1 MCKYSWVNSTSVS
14 AKGFGAMLWRL
25 IATALVVYAFV
36 GHPAV
41 ADEVS
46 LHKVDVPIRHVDYRF
61 ALKKEESGLRR
72 FDWKTFKERPRK
84 IIVQDYPGLLLEND
98 ALRVTLILELG
109 RVHSIVNKA
118 TGNELLWIN
127 PCALPLGANN
137 DTGFWMTW
145 GGMERV
151 LPRLEHGTTHAM
163 PWDTRVVSQSD
174 QQVTVSSE
182 VTEPLTGLRLKLL
195 YSLYANKNY
204 LETVVVVENPTDE
217 TQRFSHWT
225 TAVLSPGG
233 LNEVTAD
240 TELIFPA
247 ERFIPDDRDFN
258 DWMEPMVGPTA
269 TSPLRKVGNWKS
281 IGDLMTSPLQKP
293 YYAVYCN
300 EKREGVVH
308 TFDLVEAPVVDVW
321 GWGFPASPARQREF
335 TAGPPNRGYIEVWN
349 GNVHGF
355 KDDSL
360 ATLEPGGLKRWRER
374 TFAVENLE
382 PKRLSE
388 QIEKEASKVISDAPA
403 RTSED
408 SSRASADPH
417 IERTVIAHGQD
428 DYDWF
433 QTRAAW
439 IPAPYRKPLL
449 LLQQKTRHPSHGYY
463 NVYQSLG
470 GSTGTD
476 WQKPSLISAL
486 KRIDQEDGYQ
496 VSPGDL
502 WPTYHAAS
510 GKVIATGKTFNF
522 RDGKHEDILVPE
534 EGRALGNSGVCPISD
549 HETWVVVGEGAPA
562 KGIPWTRN
570 RVILAKVQWPQRN

>member
-1 MCKYSWVNSTSVS
+1 MNLVNCTFQISNTGRQMSNYSLAGLPQKTLKIFSVVR
-14 AKGFGAMLWRL
+14 WRV
-25 IATALVVYAFV
+25 IATASVMVMFFASLS
-36 GHPAV
+36 V
-41 ADEVS
+41 ADSVS
-46 LHKVDVPIRHVDYRF
+46 LRKVDVPIRHVDYRF
-61 ALKKEESGLRR
+61 ALKKEESGLHR

-98 ALRVTLILELG
+98 SLRVTLIPELG

-118 TGNELLWIN
+118 TGNELMWVN

-163 PWDTRVVSQSD
+163 PWDTKVVSQSG

-204 LETVVVVENPTDE
+204 LETVIVVENPTDE
-217 TQRFSHWT
+217 AQRFSHWT
-225 TAVLSPGG
+225 TATLSPGG

-258 DWMEPMVGPTA
+258 HWMEPMIGPTK

-281 IGDLMTSPLQKP
+281 IGDLMTTPLRKP

-300 EKREGVVH
+300 EKREGFVH

-335 TAGPPNRGYIEVWN
+335 TAGPPNHGYIEVWN

-355 KDDSL
+355 KDDAL
-360 ATLEPGGLKRWRER
+360 ATLEPGGVKRWCER
-374 TFAVENLE
+374 TFAVQHLE
-382 PKRLSE
+382 PKRLSQ
-388 QIEKEASKVISDAPA
+388 QIEQEASKVI
-403 RTSED
+403 
-408 SSRASADPH
+408 ADNP
-417 IERTVIAHGQD
+417 IGTV
-428 DYDWF
+428 
-433 QTRAAW
+433 
-439 IPAPYRKPLL
+439 K
-449 LLQQKTRHPSHGYY
+449 
-463 NVYQSLG
+463 
-470 GSTGTD
+470 
-476 WQKPSLISAL
+476 
-486 KRIDQEDGYQ
+486 
-496 VSPGDL
+496 
-502 WPTYHAAS
+502 
-510 GKVIATGKTFNF
+510 
-522 RDGKHEDILVPE
+522 
-534 EGRALGNSGVCPISD
+534 
-549 HETWVVVGEGAPA
+549 EGA
-562 KGIPWTRN
+562 
-570 RVILAKVQWPQRN
+570 